1 MEKESFKKEISIL
14 KEEDSITGN
23 KEELEYLSE
32 TKLINNKYPFWGEIK
47 ILKSFIKTPSF
58 INRELDE
65 CGYILEDSY
74 ETWYYLNCEIEVS
87 KTEYVFKKLNFTTS
101 NYTLKYGEIVF
112 SKDYSLSDFK
122 NDFPIS
128 FIKNKTK
135 EVNKVMIT
143 VLSHELTDDSYIFT
157 FKNRKLVELY
167 YFFPC

>member
-1 MEKESFKKEISIL
+1 MEKESFKKEILIL
-14 KEEDSITGN
+14 KEDSITGN

-87 KTEYVFKKLNFTTS
+87 KTEYVFKKINFTTS

-143 VLSHELTDDSYIFT
+143 VLSHELADDSYIFT
-157 FKNRKLVELY
+157 FKNSKLVELY

>member
-87 KTEYVFKKLNFTTS
+87 KTEYVFKKINFTTS

-112 SKDYSLSDFK
+112 SKDYS
-122 NDFPIS
+122 
-128 FIKNKTK
+128 
-135 EVNKVMIT
+135 
-143 VLSHELTDDSYIFT
+143 
-157 FKNRKLVELY
+157 
-167 YFFPC
+167 